1 MNYVY
6 VVTYLPTAEAE
17 HDDGGVLGA
26 YSTMEIARI
35 AIRKMF
41 FESNECIIDI
51 DKPFWGEIYYTY
63 KGAYTIERV
72 ALDVEM

>member
-6 VVTYLPTAEAE
+6 VVSYLPTAEAE
-17 HDDGGVLGA
+17 NDDGGVLGA
-26 YSTMEIARI
+26 YSTIEIARI

-41 FESNECIIDI
+41 FENNERIMDI
-51 DKPFWGEIYYTY
+51 DKPVWGEIYYTY

>member
-1 MNYVY
+1 MNYIY

-17 HDDGGVLGA
+17 SDDGGVLVA

-72 ALDVEM
+72 ALDVEI